1 MAKKILIIGAGIAGL
16 SAGVHALRNGYEVEI
31 FEKQDFPGGL
41 CTSRDKRGYTFD
53 GCIHRLTGTRPGSQ
67 FNRLWREIGALE
79 DTKIVVND
87 PFLTVE
93 NGGGDPL
100 QMFGDLDRLEE
111 HLLQKCPEDKMMIRE
126 ITGAARAFAGAM
138 FPFEKP
144 DELYKIWDFP
154 VMLVRMMPLF
164 KVMGKFS
171 RVSITEYF
179 ARAKNTSFRE
189 AFGLIMPPGYSMIN
203 LISTLASLHNRDAG
217 FPCGGSLQFV
227 RSIEKRFHEWGGV
240 VNYGCP
246 VKEIR
251 INNGRAVGLLLE
263 KGEEVSGDIVI
274 SASDLYH
281 TAYELLG
288 GQYLTPLI
296 KESFHN
302 FPVYSSVRVSL
313 GIKADLSAEARCP
326 VIRLDI
332 PINGGG
338 EESRYLYLIN
348 YSFDPSLAPAGK
360 TVVGA
365 SLYSSYDYWRKVSG
379 DKSRH
384 EAKKEQLV
392 EQVTGVV
399 EKRFPPARGKIEA
412 MDVVTPVTYER
423 YTNVY
428 KGAYMGWIVPPEE
441 GRFKIPKELPG
452 LKDFYQIGQWIEPPA
467 GMHGSMLTG
476 RHVIQLI
483 CRRDGKPFRAS

>member
-1 MAKKILIIGAGIAGL
+1 MVKKILIVGAGIAGL

-31 FEKQDFPGGL
+31 FEKHDLPGGL
-41 CTSRDKRGYTFD
+41 CTSWERKGYTFD
-53 GCIHRLTGTRPGSQ
+53 GCIHRLTGTRPDSQ
-67 FNRLWREIGALE
+67 FNRLWREIGALKDVE
-79 DTKIVVND
+79 IIFHD
-87 PFLTVE
+87 PFMSVE
-93 NGGGDPL
+93 NGSGEPL
-100 QMFGDLDRLEE
+100 HIFSNLDRLEE
-111 HLLQKCPEDKMMIRE
+111 HLLQKYPEDRMLIRE
-126 ITGAARAFAGAM
+126 LSGAARVFAGAR
-138 FPFEKP
+138 FPLEKP

-171 RVSITEYF
+171 RTSIAEYF
-179 ARAKNTSFRE
+179 ARAKSNSFRE
-189 AFGLIMPPGYSMIN
+189 AFGLIMPPGYSMIS

-217 FPCGGSLQFV
+217 FPRGGSLQFA
-227 RSIEKRFHEWGGV
+227 RSIEKRFHEWGGI

-274 SASDLYH
+274 SAADLHH

-296 KESFHN
+296 KKSFRH
-302 FPVYSSVRVSL
+302 FPLYSSVRVSL
-313 GIKADLSAEARCP
+313 GIEADLSAEASCP
-326 VIRLDI
+326 VVRLDI
-332 PINGGG
+332 PINAGG
-338 EESRYLYLIN
+338 EENRYLYLTN
-348 YSFDPSLAPAGK
+348 YSFDHSLAPAGK
-360 TVVGA
+360 AVVGA
-365 SLYSSYDYWRKVSG
+365 ALYSPYDYWRKEAG
-379 DKSRH
+379 NESRY
-384 EAKKEQLV
+384 EIKKEQLA
-392 EQVTGVV
+392 EQVITVV

-428 KGAYMGWIVPPEE
+428 KGAYMSWIVPPEE

-467 GMHGSMLTG
+467 GLPGSMLTG
-476 RHVIQLI
+476 RHVVQLI
-483 CRRDGKPFRAS
+483 CSRDGKPFQAS